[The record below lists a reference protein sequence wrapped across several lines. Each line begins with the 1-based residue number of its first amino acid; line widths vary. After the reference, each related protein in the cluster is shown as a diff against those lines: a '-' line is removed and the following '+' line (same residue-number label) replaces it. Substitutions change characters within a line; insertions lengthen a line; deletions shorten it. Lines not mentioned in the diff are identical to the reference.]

1 MIKKFI
7 SPKNILIAILVF
19 TALTRLVRLDYPA
32 AYVFDEVYHS
42 FTAKEYLKGSKEA
55 WDPFAT
61 PPKGVAFEWTHPPIA
76 KEAMTISMFL
86 FHSTDAWV
94 YRLPG
99 ALFGIL

>member
-42 FTAKEYLKGSKEA
+42 FTAKEYLKGSEEA